1 MPPIQIPARVTRVK
15 QFTRFT
21 QFPLSCS
28 SRGDMVVPHD
38 SCEGR
43 GRDVLQPVIE
53 GEQVRGNPVNRVNHV
68 NHVNPVNRV
77 NHVNHVNHVTRSM
90 QSFFHR
96 FSLFDAFRPM
106 PR

>member
-68 NHVNPVNRV
+68 NHV
-77 NHVNHVNHVTRSM
+77 TRSM